1 MGFNITEKLV
11 VAVASSALFDLTE
24 SDKIFREKGASY
36 YKRYTRQHQ
45 NDVFQPGVA
54 FPFVRRLLM
63 INKKFG
69 EYQHCGQ
76 RAKVVYCKT
85 PFPLY

>member
-24 SDKIFREKGASY
+24 SDKVFREKGPSY
-36 YKRYTRQHQ
+36 YKRYTRQRQ
-45 NDVFQPGVA
+45 NVIFEPGVA

-63 INKKFG
+63 VQMKILNQF
-69 EYQHCGQ
+69 
-76 RAKVVYCKT
+76 
-85 PFPLY
+85 